1 MADNN
6 SKTVFQSK
14 FFSIDQVEVEHKG
27 KQFTKDII
35 VRRDVVLILPL
46 NEHNELY
53 LVSQYRDAL
62 KKVALEIVAGQ
73 MDEGEDPAEA
83 AKRELH
89 EETGLQ
95 AGNLK
100 HLVTWQQSANMVGK
114 NHLFLATDLTEGEAA
129 PDDDEDIETVRIPLD
144 EVMEKVQ
151 TGEID
156 IVSNVASLL
165 LLDKL
170 KKEGKV

>member
-1 MADNN
+1 MGN
-6 SKTVFQSK
+6 KKIVYQSK
-14 FFSIDQVEVEHKG
+14 FFQVNQVEVEHRG
-27 KQFTKDII
+27 KKFTKDII
-35 VRRDVVLILPL
+35 ERRDVVLILPL

-62 KKVALEIVAGQ
+62 QKMSLEIVAGQ
-73 MDEGEDPAEA
+73 MDEGEDSLKA
-83 AKRELH
+83 AKRELE

-95 AGNLK
+95 AGSLK
-100 HLVTWQQSANMVGK
+100 QLAVWQQSANMIGK
-114 NHLFLATDLTEGEAA
+114 NYLFLATDLEEGESSQ
-129 PDDDEDIETVRIPLD
+129 DDDEDIETVKIPFDDVLKKI
-144 EVMEKVQ
+144 E

-156 IVSNVASLL
+156 VVSSVASLL